1 MIQNHRAG
9 FINRVRQSL
18 GPDIEPADVRRTRIF
33 PETSDK
39 GAQNLLQEIQSRTLQ
54 ERETLLALLTDQ
66 AGPLNLHVIP
76 VADLAEA
83 ARQIAALVQRKNP
96 EWGEEK
102 SLIRWSHPLLDALN
116 LESALANQNIPVHTT
131 AMDSHAD
138 LQGQKQVIRENTIA
152 SFMGITAADY
162 CVADTAT
169 IVMKTY
175 PHQGRAVSLVPAVH
189 VAVIKIDQ
197 ILTNLTELYAVLDDE
212 KDAQKNGLTH
222 HMVFVS
228 GPSKTADI
236 ELTMVHGAHG
246 PKEMYIFVIRAFS
259 R

>member
-18 GPDIEPADVRRTRIF
+18 GPDIGPADVRRARIF

-39 GAQNLLQEIQSRTLQ
+39 VSQNLLQAVQSRTPQ
-54 ERETLLALLTDQ
+54 ERETLLALLMDQ
-66 AGPLNLHVIP
+66 AGPLNLHVTP
-76 VADLAEA
+76 VADPAEA
-83 ARQIAALVQRKNP
+83 ARQIAALVRRKNP
-96 EWGEEK
+96 EWGEK
-102 SLIRWSHPLLDALN
+102 KALIRWSHPLLDALD
-116 LESALANQNIPVHTT
+116 LESVLADQHIPVHTT

-138 LQGQKQVIRENTIA
+138 LQGQRQVIRENTIA

-169 IVMKTY
+169 IVMKTH
-175 PHQGRAVSLVPAVH
+175 PHQGRAVSLVPSVH
-189 VAVIKIDQ
+189 VAVITTDQ
-197 ILTNLTELYAVLDDE
+197 ILSNLAELYAVLEDE
-212 KDAQKNGLTH
+212 KNTPENGLTH
-222 HMVFVS
+222 HMVFIS

-246 PKEMYIFVIRAFS
+246 PKEMHIFVILA
-259 R
+259 